1 MRKLKQNKE
10 QLTAGTESSSNKA
23 LQNAIVRTIEEMK
36 LMWSG
41 VPYDVKI
48 AIEKHIDYLYRELK
62 ESGYN
67 I

>member
-1 MRKLKQNKE
+1 
-10 QLTAGTESSSNKA
+10 
-23 LQNAIVRTIEEMK
+23 MK

-48 AIEKHIDYLYRELK
+48 AIEKHIDFLYRELK